1 MLFFRYHRVPW
12 GVSAPEGPLRI
23 LSDKVAFYEDFLW
36 YSGISNLLAT
46 DGTWTIKK
54 SPEENQDWLSI
65 DWSRDASNETWQVQ
79 YMNIQASDENF
90 GGYIQ
95 YGVTLNEPYNAFY
108 DIYYPVQDNLV
119 QIDAT
124 TTNQEGR
131 VSNPNHFG
139 VEDWHYWDAGH
150 CDSEAPVL

>member
-139 VEDWHYWDAGH
+139 DEEWHYWDASH